1 MLYCKKNVLRD
12 VCIMSVYCDLCVC
25 KLRVFKC
32 KGIVACAGFCGVT
45 LSDRYENQTA
55 DPAYATVSFRESRR
69 ARVDDMMS
77 LSSSQASFAIRT
89 FVRRYM
95 K

>member
-1 MLYCKKNVLRD
+1 VLYCKKNVLRD
-12 VCIMSVYCDLCVC
+12 VCIMSVYCALYVC
-25 KLRVFKC
+25 ELRVFKC

-55 DPAYATVSFRESRR
+55 DPAHATVSFRESRR

-77 LSSSQASFAIRT
+77 F
-89 FVRRYM
+89 FVLPGKLRDPNICA
-95 K
+95 